1 MPGIHDGRP
10 DTALLA
16 LIREHNQPA
25 PAGSVDWDALAARIV
40 EDGRGE
46 LAARHHAA
54 YDGNDVRT
62 LRRATPHRWW
72 EVTAGWARP
81 AIAAAVVVS
90 AISTAV
96 VLTSPSLA
104 VADTGDASSA
114 AWLQTFGAASTPA
127 GTTAAV
133 TPANRDS
140 LFVEVV
146 GQ

>member
-1 MPGIHDGRP
+1 MPGINDGRP

-16 LIREHNQPA
+16 LIREHAQRV
-25 PAGSVDWDALAARIV
+25 PAGSVDWTALAARIV

-46 LAARHHAA
+46 LAARHRAA
-54 YDGNDVRT
+54 YDSDDVRT
-62 LRRATPHRWW
+62 PLRRPTARRWW

-81 AIAAAVVVS
+81 AIAAALVVS

-96 VLTSPSLA
+96 VLASPS
-104 VADTGDASSA
+104 VAAADAGDTSSA
-114 AWLQTFGAASTPA
+114 AWLQTLGAT
-127 GTTAAV
+127 GTAIAA

-140 LFVEVV
+140 LFSEVI